1 MMMTATPGLI
11 VPFLPMG
18 KLWIVPCSGFIVINN
33 QQNRTIYLKSPIF
46 TIFTSIFTIKLPP
59 PKKCLR
65 CLLWSKTCVARGSFN
80 FPAHHIHCKFTDWHI
95 YTIFPRRPHLSLPHK
110 HAHKQAILKKRTR
123 SIFAGNYPF
132 TSSIHGLNQLWLTKF
147 LLAALNPCT
156 QLSWQ
161 HHFWTVA
168 LCVWNI
174 SEVPV
179 HRSILLTT
187 NGLSLG
193 VLPSEQ
199 YWAWM
204 LGSLRGK
211 DTTMSLLQFLKD
223 LQRTKTSARRVWW
236 KFKDKERVKR
246 ST

>member
-33 QQNRTIYLKSPIF
+33 QQNRTTYLKSPIF
-46 TIFTSIFTIKLPP
+46 TI
-59 PKKCLR
+59 
-65 CLLWSKTCVARGSFN
+65 FN

-123 SIFAGNYPF
+123 SIFAGNYSF